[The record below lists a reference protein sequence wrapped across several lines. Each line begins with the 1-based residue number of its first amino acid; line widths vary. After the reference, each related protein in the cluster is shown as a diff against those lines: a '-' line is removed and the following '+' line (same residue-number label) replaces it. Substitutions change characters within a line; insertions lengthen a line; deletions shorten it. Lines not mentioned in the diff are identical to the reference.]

1 LYVDVHK
8 GKVQN
13 AMTPSDGQQ
22 AVVNAPAVAA
32 KALVDVPQIA
42 DAIEKGVNTFME
54 VVPVLMKVLDKVAKA
69 HPFIY
74 GTGDSISNTRALI
87 DGLLVAVLAFKAVY
101 TLEVKRRSNDKKV
114 IALYVEYVAGD
125 VSQ

>member
-1 LYVDVHK
+1 MHK

-22 AVVNAPAVAA
+22 AVMNASAVPA
-32 KALVDVPQIA
+32 KALVDAPQIA
-42 DAIEKGVNTFME
+42 DAIEKGINTFIE
-54 VVPVLMKVLDKVAKA
+54 AVPVLMKILDGLADA
-69 HPFIY
+69 HPFIS
-74 GTGDSISNTRALI
+74 GTSDSILNIRALT

-114 IALYVEYVAGD
+114 IVLYVEYVAGD